1 MIERGM
7 SGKRRKPVD
16 HDEAADRKAADEASP
31 AMHGDPGVADAVPPT
46 AEVED
51 GIGAAEAAEVP
62 ETVDRLTAERDE
74 LNDRYLRLAA
84 EFDNF
89 RKRVARERAEL
100 RHRSQ
105 AELARKLLEA
115 LDDLGRVV
123 ALEATTTTVH
133 DVISGVHLVEQKL
146 MQELEHAGLQRVGA
160 EGELFDPNDHEA
172 VATQP
177 AAGDEEAGTVGSVL
191 QPGYRFGEVLLR
203 PARVVVWVE
212 GEPPAEASTA
222 GV

>member
-1 MIERGM
+1 M
-7 SGKRRKPVD
+7 SGKRKKPVKRP
-16 HDEAADRKAADEASP
+16 DESVAQAGADEVAETVNDALGEAGSAIP
-31 AMHGDPGVADAVPPT
+31 AAESEDATAVPDT
-46 AEVED
+46 AELS
-51 GIGAAEAAEVP
+51 EALE
-62 ETVDRLTAERDE
+62 RLTAERDE

-105 AELARKLLEA
+105 AELARALLEA

-123 ALEATTTTVH
+123 TLETASSTVH
-133 DVISGVHLVEQKL
+133 DVISGVHLVERKL
-146 MQELEHAGLQRVGA
+146 IQELERAGLQRVGA
-160 EGELFDPNDHEA
+160 EGEPFNPNDHEA

-177 AAGDEEAGTVGSVL
+177 AADESEAGTVGSVL

-212 GEPPAEASTA
+212 GEPPAEGSPAD
-222 GV
+222 G